1 MTLGVLSVLAEISI
15 VSDSVRQLKSKFL
28 RLNSSQLG
36 QWEFGRSLLF
46 DVWNLIL
53 TAKGYFTD
61 SGIGRRGR
69 DECLVPKKGTLPF
82 ITHVSGKTKSSRGF
96 LLGCPLRI

>member
-1 MTLGVLSVLAEISI
+1 MTSNFSFII
-15 VSDSVRQLKSKFL
+15 VSF
-28 RLNSSQLG
+28 
-36 QWEFGRSLLF
+36 SL
-46 DVWNLIL
+46 
-53 TAKGYFTD
+53 TPTD

-69 DECLVPKKGTLPF
+69 DECLVPKKGTLPL